1 MGGDNEQVAEASN
14 TVLWALLALVGFIF
28 VATGATAW
36 FLWKKSQI
44 PVPPDLA
51 LIDTIIP
58 PANQGK
64 I

>member
-1 MGGDNEQVAEASN
+1 MGGDNEQLAEASN
-14 TVLWALLALVGFIF
+14 TVLWALLALVGFVF

-36 FLWKKSQI
+36 FLWKKAQA

-51 LIDTIIP
+51 LIDTIVP
-58 PANQGK
+58 PIDPEK